1 MSWTLESD
9 SAIHGVSTCLTYD
22 DVLWTI
28 TNTSTGSCNYEI
40 KSNPSEDLDS
50 VVVIDAE
57 EVHQNK
63 ANGDEHPHKTD
74 CEEKLCGHKE
84 WRNKIVANFIIALCK
99 WIEDP
104 STACVKAGVG
114 QIIHIW

>member
-1 MSWTLESD
+1 MI
-9 SAIHGVSTCLTYD
+9 SAIVPQAPEKIDKIHQIGAGQGWWKNARSQIRCKKICKCNKAYPSFLFLRWDLT
-22 DVLWTI
+22 
-28 TNTSTGSCNYEI
+28 CNYEI

-57 EVHQNK
+57 EVHENK

-84 WRNKIVANFIIALCK
+84 C
-99 WIEDP
+99 
-104 STACVKAGVG
+104 
-114 QIIHIW
+114 